1 MRSRNHVSW
10 VCVALVG
17 WAVAW
22 LPAVANAGGGADLVR
37 LVPQDA
43 WGFAVVRSL
52 DNVDAKARL
61 VQQKL
66 GLPPMPLMPM
76 LMNMLQLG
84 ESLDTS
90 SPIGVAALDYNEYGN
105 EGIVF
110 LVPAKDPKA
119 LLERLQSAGGP
130 AAAGAGE
137 DEPPASKPADGV
149 SECTV
154 LGSPMYAAP
163 KGKVVLIS
171 PIRECTAKVLANK
184 KGLDAGFDKARAEAM
199 AESDVYISLSAG
211 TITKAFKDQI
221 AFFVQMISA
230 QMGGSNP
237 IEPLV
242 QMLTEMP
249 AFDIAVTINDK
260 GLSLAFLVTGEK
272 DSDFAKLLGEIK
284 NTSEPLLAWLP
295 REKYLFAQGVASA
308 YSKHAEQFGSESMV
322 ISSLMQ
328 GAPAGVDNEA
338 LSAVVKGG
346 YALVKDIGRFAFGV
360 SALPEGSGGMFG
372 LTCVLETKNAGD
384 FVSGVRK
391 LYEQAWSVSD
401 DEDVAAMK
409 KAFAHAADA
418 ETVAGKKVDTI
429 TVDLTQLAED
439 VDEDDAKNVE
449 TLLGKNLVLRFGAVD
464 AKRVAFAFGG
474 GKKRYETIVKTVT
487 SGGEALS
494 GNSGI
499 KAVSTHLPSPRS
511 GEMFIAVDSILQTV
525 KRVAS
530 AVGEEDTI
538 AFDVPTIDAP
548 VAWSTQR
555 RGKVG
560 RGDLFVPMKL
570 IDAAMEVRQKMTTAG
585 LDDFDED
592 EDDASAD
599 ADKDDGDDG
608 DDDDD
613 DDDADE

>member
-1 MRSRNHVSW
+1 MRLRNHVSC
-10 VCVALVG
+10 VCVVLVG
-17 WAVAW
+17 WAAAW
-22 LPAVANAGGGADLVR
+22 LPAVAYAGGGADLVK

-52 DNVDAKARL
+52 DNADAKARL

-84 ESLDTS
+84 ETLDTS
-90 SPIGVAALDYNEYGN
+90 SPLGVIALDYNQYGN

-110 LVPAKDPKA
+110 LVPANDPKA
-119 LLERLQSAGGP
+119 LVETLKAAGGP
-130 AAAGAGE
+130 VGGEGE
-137 DEPPASKPADGV
+137 DEGKTPASKPADGV

-154 LGSPMYAAP
+154 FGSPMYVAQ
-163 KGKVVLIS
+163 KGKVVLLS
-171 PIRECTAKVLANK
+171 PVRECTAKVLNNK
-184 KGLDAGFDKARAEAM
+184 KGLGAGFDKARAEAM
-199 AESDVYISLSAG
+199 ADSDAYISLSAS
-211 TITKAFKDQI
+211 TITKAYKDQI

-230 QMGGSNP
+230 QTGGSNP

-242 QMLTEMP
+242 KMLTEMS
-249 AFDIAVTINDK
+249 ALDIAVTINEK

-272 DSDFAKLLGEIK
+272 DSDFQKLLAEIK

-295 REKYLFAQGVASA
+295 REKFLLVQGEAAA
-308 YSKHAEQFGSESMV
+308 YSEHTEKFGGESAMV
-322 ISSLMQ
+322 SMLLQ
-328 GAPAGVDNEA
+328 GGPTGVGNEA

-346 YALVKDIGRFAFGV
+346 YALLKDIGRFAFGV

-372 LTCVLETKNAGD
+372 LTVVIETKSAGD

-391 LYEQAWSVSD
+391 LYEQAWSISD

-418 ETVAGKKVDTI
+418 ETIAGKKVDTI

-439 VDEDDAKNVE
+439 IDEDDAKNVE

-464 AKRVAFAFGG
+464 AKRVALAFGG
-474 GKKRYETIVKTVT
+474 GKKRYETIVKTVI
-487 SGGEALS
+487 SGGDALS
-494 GNSGI
+494 SNSGI

-511 GEMFIAVDSILQTV
+511 GEMFIAVDAILQAF
-525 KRVAS
+525 KRASS
-530 AVGEEDTI
+530 AVGEEDMI
-538 AFDVPTIDAP
+538 SFDVPTVDAP

-560 RGDLFVPMKL
+560 RADLFVPMKL
-570 IDAAMEVRQKMTTAG
+570 IDAAMEVRQKITTAG

-592 EDDASAD
+592 EDEDSAAAD
-599 ADKDDGDDG
+599 SDKDDDDN
-608 DDDDD
+608 
-613 DDDADE
+613 DADE